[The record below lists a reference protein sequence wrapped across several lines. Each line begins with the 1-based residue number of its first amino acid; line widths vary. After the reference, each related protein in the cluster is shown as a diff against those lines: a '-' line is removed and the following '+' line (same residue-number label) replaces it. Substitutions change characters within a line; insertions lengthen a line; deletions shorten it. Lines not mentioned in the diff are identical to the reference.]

1 MPNQK
6 KMDPNNR
13 HRLLVLILIT
23 VLVGLFFALDL
34 QQYLTLEN
42 LKSEQDNLNRYYQ
55 NNPLQLI
62 TIYMALYVIMAA
74 LSLPGALLMTV
85 AGGAIFGLEVG
96 TIAVSFASTT
106 GATLAFLASRFLL
119 KDVVQNRFGNRL
131 SAINDGFE
139 KDGPFYLFTLRLIPL
154 FPFFVINLVMGL
166 LPIRAW
172 KFFLVSQVG
181 MLPGTMVYIN
191 AGEQIASIDSLAGI
205 LSLPLLLSFA
215 LLGIFPL
222 LARKFVA
229 FVKSRRL
236 LKDFPRP
243 SRFDYNLIVIGG
255 GSGGLVSAYIAA
267 AVKAKVALIERH
279 KMGGDCLNTGCVPSK
294 ALIRSARMLS
304 YARRAEAFGFRKS
317 EVDYEF
323 SEVMER
329 VQRVIQKVEPHDSIE
344 RYTDLGVECISGEA
358 MVRSPYEVEVN
369 GQVLTSRAMIIATGA
384 RPMVPPI
391 PGLAQCDYLTS
402 DTVWNLRQRPERL
415 VVLGGGPV
423 GCELAQSFQRLDVAV
438 TLIQRGP
445 RILPR
450 EDSDVAEQVHTRFS
464 AEGMQVL
471 TGHQVKSIEQ
481 SDNTKWVVCDADGEQ
496 VKIPF
501 DQILIALGRRANVQ
515 GFGLGE
521 LGISLAERGTIE
533 ADAFMRT
540 NFPNIYVCGDVTG
553 PYQFTHTAAH
563 QAWYASVNALFSP
576 LKRFKADYSV
586 IPRATYTDP
595 EVARVGINEIMADEQ
610 NIPYELTTYGI
621 DDLDR
626 AITDEE
632 DHGLVK
638 VLTVPGKDRILGVTI
653 VGSHA
658 GDLIAEFVTA
668 MKYGLGLNKILGTI
682 HIYPTLVEAN
692 KYVAGNWKKA
702 HKPESLLRWVSR
714 YHKWRRGR

>member
-1 MPNQK
+1 
-6 KMDPNNR
+6 
-13 HRLLVLILIT
+13 
-23 VLVGLFFALDL
+23 
-34 QQYLTLEN
+34 
-42 LKSEQDNLNRYYQ
+42 
-55 NNPLQLI
+55 
-62 TIYMALYVIMAA
+62 
-74 LSLPGALLMTV
+74 
-85 AGGAIFGLEVG
+85 
-96 TIAVSFASTT
+96 
-106 GATLAFLASRFLL
+106 
-119 KDVVQNRFGNRL
+119 
-131 SAINDGFE
+131 
-139 KDGPFYLFTLRLIPL
+139 
-154 FPFFVINLVMGL
+154 
-166 LPIRAW
+166 
-172 KFFLVSQVG
+172 
-181 MLPGTMVYIN
+181 
-191 AGEQIASIDSLAGI
+191 
-205 LSLPLLLSFA
+205 
-215 LLGIFPL
+215 
-222 LARKFVA
+222 
-229 FVKSRRL
+229 
-236 LKDFPRP
+236 
-243 SRFDYNLIVIGG
+243 
-255 GSGGLVSAYIAA
+255 
-267 AVKAKVALIERH
+267 
-279 KMGGDCLNTGCVPSK
+279 
-294 ALIRSARMLS
+294 
-304 YARRAEAFGFRKS
+304 
-317 EVDYEF
+317 
-323 SEVMER
+323 MER

-391 PGLAQCDYLTS
+391 TGLAQCDYLTS
-402 DTVWNLRQRPERL
+402 DTIWNLRQRPERL

-450 EDSDVAEQVHTRFS
+450 EDSDIAELVHTRFS

-481 SDNTKWVVCDADGEQ
+481 SDDTKWVVCDADGEQ

-521 LGISLAERGTIE
+521 LGISLAESGTIE

-610 NIPYELTTYGI
+610 KIPYELTTYGI

-632 DHGLVK
+632 DHGLIK

-682 HIYPTLVEAN
+682 HIYPTLAEAN

>member
-1 MPNQK
+1 
-6 KMDPNNR
+6 MDPNNR
-13 HRLLVLILIT
+13 HRLLVLILII

-62 TIYMALYVIMAA
+62 TVYMALYVIMAA

-85 AGGAIFGLEVG
+85 AGGAIFGLGVG
-96 TIAVSFASTT
+96 TIAVSFASTI

-119 KDVVQNRFGNRL
+119 KEVVQNRFGNRL

-391 PGLAQCDYLTS
+391 TGLAQCDYLTS
-402 DTVWNLRQRPERL
+402 DTIWNLRQRPERL

-450 EDSDVAEQVHTRFS
+450 EDSDIAELVHTRFS

-481 SDNTKWVVCDADGEQ
+481 SDDTKWVVCDADGEQ

-521 LGISLAERGTIE
+521 LGISLAESGTIE

-610 NIPYELTTYGI
+610 KIPYELTTYGI

-632 DHGLVK
+632 DHGLIK

-682 HIYPTLVEAN
+682 HIYPTLAEAN